1 MIMWQNCRS
10 TIWALWGKLG
20 QQWGW
25 VWQGRFP
32 HQQQLSIHKSPSFS
46 GDTYFPFFSRSRQMC
61 RLCAYAKQYS
71 RVHAVWK
78 TAFTLKPYCSLPEL
92 QAGFPSWWAA
102 LLQACVGLWANLD
115 NSRAITR
122 TVISDPD
129 PAWILSIVPLSL
141 VLYTQSA
148 AAWQALK
155 SQFSHPNRPTSG
167 SHCCTNGSIGEENPY
182 YLSVWRPEVEI
193 SGRTELLH
201 EHYWFHY
208 YFLIH
213 ISWKLIQPGHWWPF
227 LVGWLV
233 GLVWFFVVLFCF
245 VLFVFCHKRAL
256 LAPCQCGVH
265 QNPHVLLSRITFQ
278 LVGAQHV
285 VAPGDVPAP
294 GQDFGFPLVPDVLL
308 TPFLHPGEVL
318 LDGSTALFSM
328 STEHIIQLV
337 FNPLL
342 QLDVVCNSCW

>member
-1 MIMWQNCRS
+1 MWQNCRS

-167 SHCCTNGSIGEENPY
+167 SHCCTNGSIGEENPD

-213 ISWKLIQPGHWWPF
+213 ICWKLIQPGHWWPF

-233 GLVWFFVVLFCF
+233 GLVLFFVVLFCF
-245 VLFVFCHKRAL
+245 ICFLPQACIAGSLSVWC
-256 LAPCQCGVH
+256 APEPSCPSKQSYLPV
-265 QNPHVLLSRITFQ
+265 SW
-278 LVGAQHV
+278 
-285 VAPGDVPAP
+285 
-294 GQDFGFPLVPDVLL
+294 
-308 TPFLHPGEVL
+308 
-318 LDGSTALFSM
+318 STACSGSRGCPCPRPGLWFSPCSRRSSHPI
-328 STEHIIQLV
+328 STPWGGSSGWQYS
-337 FNPLL
+337 PLL
-342 QLDVVCNSCW
+342 YEYWAHHSAGFQSTSSTWCSL